1 MKKMITLLLVAV
13 MLLGIVGCGGEKE
26 KTPETT
32 QASTNATVPLSS
44 DQLMMGFAMADITP
58 KESTPL
64 GGFGV
69 SSKRWSNEVGY
80 PMYASA
86 MALTGTNGETIL
98 VITLDTIT
106 VRASWGDNLML
117 RLTDATGMDE
127 QHIFVAASHTHCS
140 PDLGATSFDAILRY
154 QTQILDAISQAA
166 VDALADR
173 KPCQVSFGET
183 ETENMNHTRHYYN
196 TNPDGSIVYFGD
208 NYGHEYSADE
218 TTKHISEADPTLYVV
233 KFTREGERDMVL
245 CNFRTHPSHH
255 GSSSKYIASADFVGA
270 YREAVQLNLDCDFMY
285 MQGACGNINYHGKAP
300 EDIEY
305 SDVGDYG
312 KRLAD
317 YTAQA
322 LENMKPVE
330 GTDLK
335 TVTTTVE
342 AKVNHSLDHLFFE
355 AKNISAVWNTNRDIN
370 EVIPMCRAYG
380 MSSPF
385 HANAIINN
393 YNRGESQTF
402 PVSAYALGDNLVFG
416 VWPFEVFDMLAVHV
430 EETAPFD
437 TVLTM
442 GYAYPH
448 QAYLPNEA
456 AWEYHCYESD
466 TNPYVQGT
474 GEVVRDTVLGLMD
487 QLKTAEE

>member
-1 MKKMITLLLVAV
+1 MKKLFTLLLVAV
-13 MLLGIVGCGGEKE
+13 MLLGIVGCGGEGE

-32 QASTNATVPLSS
+32 QAQTNATVPLSS
-44 DQLMMGFAMADITP
+44 DQLMMGFAVTDITP

-64 GGFGV
+64 GGYGV

-80 PMYASA
+80 PMKATA

-106 VRASWGDNLML
+106 VREAWGSNLML
-117 RLTDATGMDE
+117 RLAEATGLDE

-140 PDLGATSFDAILRY
+140 PDLAATSFDAILRY
-154 QTQILDAISQAA
+154 QAQILDAISQAA
-166 VDALADR
+166 VEALADR
-173 KPCQVSFGET
+173 KVCEVSFGEV
-183 ETENMNHTRHYYN
+183 ETEHMNHTRHYYN
-196 TNPDGSIVYFGD
+196 TNPDGSIAYFGD
-208 NYGHEYSADE
+208 NYGHEISPDD
-218 TTKHISEADPTLYVV
+218 TTRHMTDADPTLYVV
-233 KFTREGERDMVL
+233 KFTREGEKDMIL

-255 GSSSKYIASADFVGA
+255 GASSKYIASADFVGA
-270 YREAVQLNLDCDFMY
+270 YREAMQLQLDCDFMY

-300 EDIEY
+300 DDVNY
-305 SDVGDYG
+305 RDVGDYG
-312 KRLAD
+312 KRLTD
-317 YTAQA
+317 YTLQA
-322 LENMKPVE
+322 LENMTSVE

-342 AKVNHSLDHLFFE
+342 AKINHSMDHLFFE

-370 EVIPMCRAYG
+370 EVIPMCRVYG

-385 HANAIINN
+385 HANAIVSN
-393 YNRGESQTF
+393 YNKGESQTF

-430 EETAPFD
+430 EENAPYD

-448 QAYLPNEA
+448 QAYLPNET
-456 AWEYHCYESD
+456 AWEYNSYESD

-474 GEVVRDTVLGLMD
+474 GELVRDTVLGLME
-487 QLKTAEE
+487 QIKTAE